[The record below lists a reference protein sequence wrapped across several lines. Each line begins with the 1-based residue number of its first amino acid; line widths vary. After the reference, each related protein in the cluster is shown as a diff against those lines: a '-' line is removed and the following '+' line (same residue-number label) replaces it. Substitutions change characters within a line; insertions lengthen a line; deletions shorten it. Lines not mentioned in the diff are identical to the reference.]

1 MPNRRSFLK
10 TGALTAGAASAAAL
24 TSRAATESTEQ
35 NPSASAACAVDGY
48 GYRLPSF
55 KPGSRLVFQGDSITD
70 MNRGRNESDRNHYLG
85 HSYVFLIAGRLG
97 VDMPEARLDIY
108 NRGISGN
115 AVWQLRKR
123 WQKDAVD
130 MKPDLLSILIGT
142 NDIGQGLRDPKRR
155 ITPASFE
162 SDYRFIL
169 DASRKANPE
178 LRLVL
183 LDPFV
188 LPTGGLKNEQAWK
201 SRSEPTAVL
210 REVVAKLATDYEA
223 VHIRTQDIFDKAA
236 KVTGPENLI
245 WDGIH
250 PLPAGHELIARHW
263 IQAVSERWP
272 KNRE

>member
-10 TGALTAGAASAAAL
+10 AGALTAGAASAAAL
-24 TSRAATESTEQ
+24 TSRAATASKEQKPST
-35 NPSASAACAVDGY
+35 SAACAVDGY
-48 GYRLPSF
+48 GYHLPHF

-70 MNRGRNESDRNHYLG
+70 MNWGRNESDRNHYLG
-85 HSYVFLIAGRLG
+85 HSYVFLLAGRLG
-97 VDMPEARLDIY
+97 VEMPDAKLDIY
-108 NRGISGN
+108 NRGKSGN

-142 NDIGQGLRDPKRR
+142 NDIGQGLRKPKDK
-155 ITPASFE
+155 ITPAAFE
-162 SDYRFIL
+162 ADYRFIL

-188 LPTGGLKNEQAWK
+188 LPTGGLKNQKAYSVRRALTDE
-201 SRSEPTAVL
+201 L
-210 REVVAKLATDYEA
+210 RVVVAKLAKDYDA
-223 VHIRTQDIFDKAA
+223 VHIKTQDIFDKAA
-236 KVTGPENLI
+236 KASAPEYFI

-263 IQAVSERWP
+263 VHAVSKRWHQ
-272 KNRE
+272 